1 MLMKTFTVCPY
12 CQGSLTLRFFK
23 KDNKSFGIAKC
34 TCDEYPIVEGIL
46 YLLKDDRQ
54 TGRRAVNFLKRAM
67 FVKAIWECLT
77 NSAKAHKTIVF
88 GAYLSKRYL
97 KAAPP
102 LPILL
107 KVLQFTGPA
116 RDWFRYLIVRE
127 ERNDIHLAYQLVQKL
142 KRAKGVFVDV
152 GFGIGNFLGL
162 AAKGFPAPQGT
173 YIGIDKSFL
182 SLLIATLYLE
192 RDNLLLV
199 CSDVET
205 GIPLRERSATC
216 VLFLDSFWQIH
227 KKRFAT
233 AESSRVLKKGDP
245 IFIVNIYETTPKTY
259 LWGYGIKS
267 KDLNS
272 YLETNFVNIKFMN
285 NVLTPKREI
294 KFLPAI
300 KVPKEGYSVMA
311 TKK

>member
-1 MLMKTFTVCPY
+1 MKTFTICPY
-12 CQGSLTLRFFK
+12 CQCSLTFRFFK

-67 FVKAIWECLT
+67 FARAIWECLT
-77 NSAKAHKTIVF
+77 NSAKTHKTIVL
-88 GAYLSKRYL
+88 GAYLAKRYL
-97 KAAPP
+97 KAALP

-107 KVLQFTGPA
+107 RVLQFTGPA

-127 ERNDIHLAYQLVQKL
+127 ERDDIHLAYQLVQKL
-142 KRAKGVFVDV
+142 KRTKGVFVDV

-192 RDNLLLV
+192 RNNLLLV
-199 CSDVET
+199 CSNVET
-205 GIPLRERSATC
+205 GIPLLERKAAC
-216 VLFLDSFWQIH
+216 ILFLDSFWQIH
-227 KKRFAT
+227 KKRLAI
-233 AESSRVLKKGDP
+233 AESSRVLKKGSP

-259 LWGYGIKS
+259 FWGYGIKP

-272 YLETNFVNIKFMN
+272 YLKANFANIKFMDN
-285 NVLTPKREI
+285 ALLPKGEI
-294 KFLPAI
+294 KFLPSA
-300 KVPKEGYSVMA
+300 KVPKEGYSVIA